1 MKGATKKSRYETE
14 MGGDA
19 IGRTTNAID
28 GSLESFLNEAF
39 HMTPAH
45 MEGLRRAEAS
55 GMI

>member
-1 MKGATKKSRYETE
+1 

-19 IGRTTNAID
+19 IGRITNAID